1 MGHTVGNLMEPME
14 PMVLGMP
21 SIFGPAVQR
30 AAPAA
35 AVAPAT
41 QGSGPCGSTASRGNG
56 NSGG

>member
-1 MGHTVGNLMEPME
+1 MGHTVGNLMEP
-14 PMVLGMP
+14 VLGMP
-21 SIFGPAVQR
+21 SIFGPAVHR

-35 AVAPAT
+35 AAPTT